1 MNFILR
7 KGQNFLSTKLRNG
20 YELLSRSGQNCCQH
34 DEKNVL
40 IEWIEINSQP

>member
-20 YELLSRSGQNCCQH
+20 YGLLSRTALSTT
-34 DEKNVL
+34 KRML
-40 IEWIEINSQP
+40 